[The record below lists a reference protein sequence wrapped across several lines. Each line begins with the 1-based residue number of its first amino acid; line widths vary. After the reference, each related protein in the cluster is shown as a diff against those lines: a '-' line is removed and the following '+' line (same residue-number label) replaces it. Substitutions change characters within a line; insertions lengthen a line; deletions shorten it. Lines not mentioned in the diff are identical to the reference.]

1 MRIKRR
7 NLNRIIKEELER
19 SLREIRASSLD
30 TLGAFPPIPLSDPHG
45 ARNPQT
51 DDYIDDGD
59 PDDDSDDM
67 AEIIDMLS
75 DEFNADQLR
84 ALEFVLS
91 RAKDR
96 REKTSDYISRMHHGD
111 PYTAMHNLVT
121 GE

>member
-1 MRIKRR
+1 MKITRR
-7 NLNRIIKEELER
+7 TLQKIIKEELRR
-19 SLREIRASSLD
+19 SLGEIRASGI
-30 TLGAFPPIPLSDPHG
+30 TAFGEFPPIPLSDPHG
-45 ARNPQT
+45 VRLPVS
-51 DDYIDDGD
+51 DDIASEGD
-59 PDDDSDDM
+59 PDDDSDDL

-96 REKTSDYISRMHHGD
+96 REKTSDYIGRMHHGD
-111 PYTAMHNLVT
+111 PYQAMHNLVT